1 MYYASFGLLA
11 IVIHI
16 VINFRVMKKPK
27 KEEEQVWFRY
37 RMFLHGVML
46 YYISD
51 IFWGILY
58 ESKIVALAYAD
69 TVLYFASMALS
80 LLLWMRFIVAFL
92 DQKNVLSKILNCA
105 GWVIFAFGIVTIII
119 NFFDPIMFDFREN
132 GEYIAG
138 QARYINLFMQ
148 MILFALMSV
157 YTLILAIKAKEQ
169 ARLHHT
175 AVAISGLFM
184 TVFIILQAKDPLLPF
199 YAIGCLIATCIIHSF
214 VELDHEMA
222 YGSIKKIAYKDPLTN
237 VKNVNAYTEVK
248 AVYEELI
255 KNKAV
260 KELGIM
266 VFDLNDLKKVNDT
279 QGHDAGDRYLQESA
293 KLICDVLKHSPVYR
307 IGGDEFAA
315 LLEGEDYNNRNAH
328 VDSFMRIAEYNV
340 KNGGPIV
347 SCGMDIYD
355 PEKDKG
361 FEDIFYRADSKM
373 YECKKNLKNG
383 AQPAV

>member
-51 IFWGILY
+51 ILWGILY

-119 NFFDPIMFDFREN
+119 NFFNPIMFDFMEN

-169 ARLHHT
+169 GRLHHT

>member
-105 GWVIFAFGIVTIII
+105 GWTIFAFGIVTIII
-119 NFFDPIMFDFREN
+119 NFFNPIMFDFREN

-169 ARLHHT
+169 DRLHHT

>member
-119 NFFDPIMFDFREN
+119 NFFNPIMFDFREN

-169 ARLHHT
+169 DRLHHT

-184 TVFIILQAKDPLLPF
+184 TVFIILQAKNPLLPF

-383 AQPAV
+383 VQPAV